1 VRQTG
6 EPPATAVARV
16 SRRLVPFLVLLYI
29 LNFLDRVNVG
39 FAALE
44 MNRDLGFG
52 PAVYGFGAG
61 VFFLGYCLFEVPS
74 NLVLFRTG
82 ARLWIARIMV
92 TWGLAASAMI
102 LVRTPWSF
110 YALRFLLGVA
120 EAGFFPG
127 IIFYL
132 TYWYP
137 ARERARAYAWFL
149 AAIPMCGVIG
159 GPVSGAL
166 LGLDGRLG
174 LQGWQ
179 WLFLL
184 EGIPSVLVGLAVL
197 WLLPDRP
204 RDARWLVPAERGWLE
219 DRLAAE
225 RDHAVS
231 HHGTSL
237 RHALANPLV
246 WWLGLS
252 YFLLIV
258 GLYAFVLWLP
268 QLVKASGDFSNF
280 EVGVITAIPYAVAA
294 VGMVLVGRSSDRTGE
309 RHLHLA
315 LPALAGALGFVAVT
329 RAGSTGLLIAAL
341 SLTAFGVVG
350 WLGPFWALPTAFLQ
364 EQGAAGGIALIN
376 SMGAVG
382 GFVGPYL
389 IGYIKQRTGE
399 FEPGL
404 LLLAGFL
411 VAALVIVLGLRAV
424 AVRRA
429 DEASAGVPATPRSAA
444 TPTSPSADNPSE
456 TAPTRARPS
465 SLP

>member
-1 VRQTG
+1 VIAPTDG
-6 EPPATAVARV
+6 IAAVAVARV
-16 SRRLVPFLVLLYI
+16 SRRLIPFLFLLYI

-74 NLVLFRTG
+74 NLVLYRIG

-92 TWGLAASAMI
+92 TWGLAASAMM
-102 LVRTPWSF
+102 LVHTPWSF
-110 YALRFLLGVA
+110 YAFRFLLGVA

-149 AAIPMCGVIG
+149 AAIPVCGVIG
-159 GPVSGAL
+159 GPISGAL

-184 EGIPSVLVGLAVL
+184 EGIPSVMVGIAVL

-204 RDARWLVPAERGWLE
+204 RDARWLPAVERAWLE
-219 DRLAAE
+219 ERLAAE
-225 RDHAVS
+225 GHDRIA
-231 HHGTSL
+231 HHGESL
-237 RHALANPLV
+237 RRALGNPMV

-252 YFLLIV
+252 YFLLV
-258 GLYAFVLWLP
+258 VALYGFALWLP
-268 QLVKASGDFSNF
+268 QLVKASGEFTNF
-280 EVGVITAIPYAVAA
+280 EVGMITAIPYAAAA

-315 LPALAGALGFVAVT
+315 LPALVGALGFIAVT
-329 RAGSTGLLIAAL
+329 RTGSTGLLIAAL
-341 SLTAFGVVG
+341 CLCAFGVLG
-350 WLGPFWALPTAFLQ
+350 WLGPFWALPTAFLR
-364 EQGAAGGIALIN
+364 EQAAAGGIALIN

-389 IGYIKQRTGE
+389 IGDIKERTGE
-399 FEPGL
+399 FAPGL
-404 LLLAGFL
+404 LVLAGSL
-411 VAALVIVLGLRAV
+411 AAAAAIVMGLRATV
-424 AVRRA
+424 LRRSG
-429 DEASAGVPATPRSAA
+429 DVT
-444 TPTSPSADNPSE
+444 
-456 TAPTRARPS
+456 TAP
-465 SLP
+465 L

>member
-1 VRQTG
+1 MNIG
-6 EPPATAVARV
+6 PASVSSHDLSHPALARV
-16 SRRLVPFLVLLYI
+16 SRRLIPFLFLLYI

-44 MNRDLGFG
+44 MNQDLGFG

-74 NLVLFRTG
+74 NLVLYRTG

-92 TWGLAASAMI
+92 TWGLAASAMMF
-102 LVRTPWSF
+102 VHASWSF
-110 YALRFLLGVA
+110 YLLRFLLGVA

-149 AAIPMCGVIG
+149 AAIPVCGVIG
-159 GPVSGAL
+159 SPLSGAL

-184 EGIPSVLVGLAVL
+184 EGIPSVLVGIAVL
-197 WLLPDRP
+197 GLLPDRP
-204 RDARWLVPAERGWLE
+204 GDARWLPPAERAWLE
-219 DRLAAE
+219 QTLAAE
-225 RDHAVS
+225 RAERAA
-231 HHGTSL
+231 HHGESL
-237 RHALANPLV
+237 RRALGNPLV

-252 YFLLIV
+252 YFLLV
-258 GLYAFVLWLP
+258 VALYGFALWLP
-268 QLVKASGDFSNF
+268 QLVKAAGDFSNF

-294 VGMVLVGRSSDRTGE
+294 VGMVLVGRRSDRTGE

-315 LPALAGALGFVAVT
+315 LPALAGALGFFATTQAASTELLVA
-329 RAGSTGLLIAAL
+329 AM
-341 SLTAFGVVG
+341 SLTAFGVLG
-350 WLGPFWALPTAFLQ
+350 WLGPFWALPTAFLR
-364 EQGAAGGIALIN
+364 EQAAAGGIALIN

-389 IGYIKQRTGE
+389 LGELKEKTGE
-399 FEPGL
+399 FGPGL
-404 LLLAGFL
+404 LVLAGSL
-411 VAALVIVLGLRAV
+411 TVAAAIVLGLRREGA
-424 AVRRA
+424 
-429 DEASAGVPATPRSAA
+429 
-444 TPTSPSADNPSE
+444 
-456 TAPTRARPS
+456 RARGR
-465 SLP
+465 

>member
-1 VRQTG
+1 VTTIEALPRAAD
-6 EPPATAVARV
+6 PSATALARV
-16 SRRLVPFLVLLYI
+16 SRRLIPFLFLLYI

-44 MNRDLGFG
+44 MNRDLDFG
-52 PAVYGFGAG
+52 PEVYGFGAG
-61 VFFLGYCLFEVPS
+61 VFFIGYCLFEVPS
-74 NLVLFRTG
+74 NLVLYRTG
-82 ARLWIARIMV
+82 ARIWIARIMV
-92 TWGLAASAMI
+92 TWGLAASAMM
-102 LVRTPWSF
+102 LVHTPSSF

-137 ARERARAYAWFL
+137 AQARARTYAWFL
-149 AAIPMCGVIG
+149 AAIPVCGVIG

-197 WLLPDRP
+197 RLLPDRP
-204 RDARWLVPAERGWLE
+204 RDARWLRPAEREWLE
-219 DRLAAE
+219 ERMEAE
-225 RDHAVS
+225 RPHGVS
-231 HHGTSL
+231 SHGASL
-237 RHALANPLV
+237 RGALDNPLV
-246 WWLGLS
+246 WWLALS

-258 GLYAFVLWLP
+258 PLYGFALWLP

-294 VGMVLVGRSSDRTGE
+294 VGMVLVGRRSDRTGE

-315 LPALAGALGFVAVT
+315 LPALAGALGFLAVT
-329 RAGSTGLLIAAL
+329 RTESTALLIAAL
-341 SLTAFGVVG
+341 SLTAFGVLG
-350 WLGPFWALPTAFLQ
+350 WLGPFWALPTAFLR
-364 EQGAAGGIALIN
+364 EQAAAGGIALIN
-376 SMGAVG
+376 SLGAFG

-389 IGYIKQRTGE
+389 IGRVKEQTGE
-399 FEPGL
+399 FAPGL

-411 VAALVIVLGLRAV
+411 VAAVVIVLGLRAV
-424 AVRRA
+424 AGWRRR
-429 DEASAGVPATPRSAA
+429 GVP
-444 TPTSPSADNPSE
+444 
-456 TAPTRARPS
+456 
-465 SLP
+465 

>member
-1 VRQTG
+1 MTEIRR
-6 EPPATAVARV
+6 AAVARV
-16 SRRLVPFLVLLYI
+16 SRRLIPFLFLLYI

-52 PAVYGFGAG
+52 PAVYGLGAG
-61 VFFLGYCLFEVPS
+61 IFFIGYCLFEVPS
-74 NLVLFRTG
+74 NLVLYRTG

-92 TWGLAASAMI
+92 TWGLAASAMM
-102 LVRTPWSF
+102 LVHTPWSF
-110 YALRFLLGVA
+110 YLLRFLLGVA

-159 GPVSGAL
+159 GPLSGAL
-166 LGLDGRLG
+166 LGLDGWLG
-174 LQGWQ
+174 LRGWQ

-184 EGIPSVLVGLAVL
+184 EGLPSVLVGVAVL

-204 RDARWLVPAERGWLE
+204 RDARWLPPAERVWLE
-219 DRLAAE
+219 ERLELERSDR
-225 RDHAVS
+225 VS
-231 HHGTSL
+231 SHGASL
-237 RHALANPLV
+237 RRALADPVV

-252 YFLLIV
+252 YFLLV
-258 GLYAFVLWLP
+258 VALYGFALWLP
-268 QLVKASGDFSNF
+268 QLVKAAGDFSNF

-294 VGMVLVGRSSDRTGE
+294 VGMILVGRSSDRTGE

-315 LPALAGALGFVAVT
+315 LPALAGAMGFLAVT
-329 RAGSTGLLIAAL
+329 RSGTTGLLIAAL
-341 SLTAFGVVG
+341 SLTAFGVLG
-350 WLGPFWALPTAFLQ
+350 WLGPFWALPTAFLR

-389 IGYIKQRTGE
+389 IGKVKEQTGD
-399 FEPGL
+399 FAPGL
-404 LLLAGFL
+404 LLLAVCL
-411 VAALVIVLGLRAV
+411 VAAVVIVLGLRAT
-424 AVRRA
+424 AVRRSGPRTLPPPPA
-429 DEASAGVPATPRSAA
+429 DTRASA
-444 TPTSPSADNPSE
+444 
-456 TAPTRARPS
+456 
-465 SLP
+465 

>member
-1 VRQTG
+1 MGMSGGPCEQRARIWLFGSRRPYIRPVTV
-6 EPPATAVARV
+6 PPVGSAAIARV
-16 SRRLVPFLVLLYI
+16 SRRLIPLLFLLYI

-74 NLVLFRTG
+74 NLVLYRTG

-92 TWGLAASAMI
+92 TWGLAASAMM
-102 LVRTPWSF
+102 LVRTPGSF
-110 YALRFLLGVA
+110 YLIRFLLGVA

-149 AAIPMCGVIG
+149 AAIPVCGVIG
-159 GPVSGAL
+159 GPISGAL
-166 LGLDGRLG
+166 LGLDGWLG
-174 LQGWQ
+174 LEGWQ

-184 EGIPSVLVGLAVL
+184 EGIPSVLVGFAVL

-204 RDARWLVPAERGWLE
+204 RDARWLPPAERAWLE
-219 DRLAAE
+219 ERMAAE
-225 RDHAVS
+225 RAERVAP
-231 HHGTSL
+231 HGESL
-237 RHALANPLV
+237 LRTLRNPLV

-252 YFLLIV
+252 YFLLVV
-258 GLYAFVLWLP
+258 GLYGFALWLP

-280 EVGVITAIPYAVAA
+280 EVGLITAIPYATAA
-294 VGMVLVGRSSDRTGE
+294 AGMVLVGRSSDRTGE
-309 RHLHLA
+309 RYLHLVM
-315 LPALAGALGFVAVT
+315 PALAGVVGFLAAT
-329 RAGSTGLLIAAL
+329 RTGSTGPLIAAL
-341 SLTAFGVVG
+341 SLCAFGVLG
-350 WLGPFWALPTAFLQ
+350 WLGPFWALPTAFLR
-364 EQGAAGGIALIN
+364 EQAAAGGIALIN

-389 IGYIKQRTGE
+389 IGNIKERTGE
-399 FEPGL
+399 FAPGL
-404 LLLAGFL
+404 LVLAGSL
-411 VAALVIVLGLRAV
+411 AAAAVIVLGLRAT
-424 AVRRA
+424 ALRRSGDVR
-429 DEASAGVPATPRSAA
+429 
-444 TPTSPSADNPSE
+444 
-456 TAPTRARPS
+456 TAP
-465 SLP
+465 L

>member
-1 VRQTG
+1 MRPVLGGRTPRAAIVRYIRLVSVPG
-6 EPPATAVARV
+6 PDLHHIAIARV
-16 SRRLVPFLVLLYI
+16 SRRLIPFLFLLYI

-61 VFFLGYCLFEVPS
+61 IFFIGYCLFEVPS
-74 NLVLFRTG
+74 NLVLYRTG

-92 TWGLAASAMI
+92 TWGLAASAMM
-102 LVRTPWSF
+102 LAHTPWSF
-110 YALRFLLGVA
+110 YLLRFLLGVA

-149 AAIPMCGVIG
+149 AAIPVCGVIG
-159 GPVSGAL
+159 GPLSGAL
-166 LGLDGRLG
+166 LGLDGWLG

-184 EGIPSVLVGLAVL
+184 EGIPSVLVGIAVL

-204 RDARWLVPAERGWLE
+204 RDARWLRPEEAAWLE
-219 DRLAAE
+219 ERLAAE
-225 RDHAVS
+225 RGEQVAS
-231 HHGTSL
+231 HGASL
-237 RHALANPLV
+237 RRALGNPMV

-252 YFLLIV
+252 YFLLV
-258 GLYAFVLWLP
+258 VALYGFALWLP
-268 QLVKASGDFSNF
+268 QVVKASGDFSNF
-280 EVGVITAIPYAVAA
+280 QVGIITAIPYAVAA

-315 LPALAGALGFVAVT
+315 LPALVGAVGFLATT
-329 RAGSTGLLIAAL
+329 RAGTPVLLVAAL
-341 SLTAFGVVG
+341 SLAAFGVLG
-350 WLGPFWALPTAFLQ
+350 WLGPFWALPTAFLR
-364 EQGAAGGIALIN
+364 EQAAAGGIALIN
-376 SMGAVG
+376 SMGAAG

-389 IGYIKQRTGE
+389 IGSIKERTGE
-399 FEPGL
+399 FAPGL
-404 LLLAGFL
+404 LLLAGSL
-411 VAALVIVLGLRAV
+411 VAAVVIVLALRAT
-424 AVRRA
+424 
-429 DEASAGVPATPRSAA
+429 AGHRSGEVLPGATGR
-444 TPTSPSADNPSE
+444 
-456 TAPTRARPS
+456 
-465 SLP
+465 

>member
-1 VRQTG
+1 MIAPTDG
-6 EPPATAVARV
+6 IAAAAVGRV
-16 SRRLVPFLVLLYI
+16 SRRLIPFLFLLYI

-74 NLVLFRTG
+74 NLVLYRTG

-92 TWGLAASAMI
+92 TWGLAASAMM
-102 LVRTPWSF
+102 LVHTPWSF
-110 YALRFLLGVA
+110 YLFRFLLGVA

-149 AAIPMCGVIG
+149 AAIPVCGVIG
-159 GPVSGAL
+159 GPISGAL

-174 LQGWQ
+174 LEGWQ

-184 EGIPSVLVGLAVL
+184 EGIPSVLVGIAVL

-204 RDARWLVPAERGWLE
+204 RDARWLPAVERAWLE
-219 DRLAAE
+219 ERLAAE
-225 RDHAVS
+225 GHDRIA
-231 HHGTSL
+231 HHGESL
-237 RHALANPLV
+237 RRALGNPMV

-252 YFLLIV
+252 YFLLV
-258 GLYAFVLWLP
+258 VALYGFALWLP
-268 QLVKASGDFSNF
+268 QLVKASGEFTNF
-280 EVGVITAIPYAVAA
+280 EVGMITAIPYAAAA

-315 LPALAGALGFVAVT
+315 LPALVGALGFIAVT
-329 RAGSTGLLIAAL
+329 RTGSTGLLIAAL
-341 SLTAFGVVG
+341 CLCAFGVLG
-350 WLGPFWALPTAFLQ
+350 WLGPFWALPTAFLR
-364 EQGAAGGIALIN
+364 EQAAAGGIALIN

-389 IGYIKQRTGE
+389 IGDIKERTGE
-399 FEPGL
+399 FAPGL
-404 LLLAGFL
+404 LVLAGSL
-411 VAALVIVLGLRAV
+411 AAAAAIVMGLRATV
-424 AVRRA
+424 LRRSG
-429 DEASAGVPATPRSAA
+429 DVT
-444 TPTSPSADNPSE
+444 
-456 TAPTRARPS
+456 TAP
-465 SLP
+465 L

>member
-1 VRQTG
+1 VT
-6 EPPATAVARV
+6 EPADGSAAIGRV
-16 SRRLVPFLVLLYI
+16 SRRLIPFLLLLYI

-52 PAVYGFGAG
+52 PAVYGLGAG
-61 VFFLGYCLFEVPS
+61 IFFIGYCLFEVPS
-74 NLVLFRTG
+74 NLVLYRTG

-92 TWGLAASAMI
+92 TWGLAASAMM

-110 YALRFLLGVA
+110 YLLRFLLGVA

-149 AAIPMCGVIG
+149 AAIPVCGVIG
-159 GPVSGAL
+159 GPISGAL
-166 LGLDGRLG
+166 LGLDGWLG

-184 EGIPSVLVGLAVL
+184 EGIPSVLVGFAVL

-204 RDARWLVPAERGWLE
+204 RDARWLPPVEAAWLE
-219 DRLAAE
+219 ERLAAE
-225 RDHAVS
+225 RADRVS
-231 HHGTSL
+231 HHGASL
-237 RHALANPLV
+237 LRALRNPVV

-252 YFLLIV
+252 YFLLVV
-258 GLYAFVLWLP
+258 GLYGFALWLP

-280 EVGVITAIPYAVAA
+280 EVGVITAIPYAAAA

-309 RHLHLA
+309 RYLHLIM
-315 LPALAGALGFVAVT
+315 PALAGAVGFVAAA
-329 RAGSTGLLIAAL
+329 RTGTTGPLIAAL
-341 SLTAFGVVG
+341 SLCAFGVLG
-350 WLGPFWALPTAFLQ
+350 WLGPFWALPTAFLR
-364 EQGAAGGIALIN
+364 EQAAAGGIALIN

-389 IGYIKQRTGE
+389 IGSIKERTGE
-399 FEPGL
+399 FGPGL
-404 LLLAGFL
+404 LVLAGSL
-411 VAALVIVLGLRAV
+411 GVAAFIVLVLRRTARSRPGD
-424 AVRRA
+424 VR
-429 DEASAGVPATPRSAA
+429 
-444 TPTSPSADNPSE
+444 
-456 TAPTRARPS
+456 TAP
-465 SLP
+465 L